1 MFYGQTMEYL
11 TKIKD
16 DVEIVGHKKTE
27 MDMFG
32 LDVKYGNLYSALDK
46 SLKDSMEAD
55 DGTKY
60 KS

>member
-1 MFYGQTMEYL
+1 MEYL